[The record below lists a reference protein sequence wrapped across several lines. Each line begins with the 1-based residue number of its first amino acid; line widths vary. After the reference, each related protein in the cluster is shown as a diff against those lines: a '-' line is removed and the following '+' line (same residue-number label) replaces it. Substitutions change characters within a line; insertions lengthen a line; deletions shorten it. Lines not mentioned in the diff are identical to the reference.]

1 MKERIVP
8 QQEQGARLDTNFVL
22 HAQSPEAA
30 RVAYGRSV
38 HRLLDVNHW
47 DKLCGPGSAKFEVT
61 NEQGVPINS
70 MAREDFY
77 FRIEIPAPGPIEG
90 SGYDWVRVEKID
102 VRADAAHDE
111 EQFSMR
117 VRPAPNP
124 AKEDS
129 STAHF
134 FGPAAT
140 STFRVARRGLDVMAS
155 VHGRNETA
163 NTEAGNLADSVRNVV
178 VSFGASAGL
187 SSLQWNNLVK
197 GIIEGNKADK
207 PEVSV

>member
-1 MKERIVP
+1 MKEQVVP
-8 QQEQGARLDTNFVL
+8 QQEQGARLDTNFVY
-22 HAQSPEAA
+22 HAQSLEAA
-30 RVAYGRSV
+30 RVAYGQSV

-61 NEQGVPINS
+61 NEQGIPVNS

-77 FRIEIPAPGPIEG
+77 FRIAIPAPGPIEG
-90 SGYDWVRVEKID
+90 NGYDWVQVEKID

-117 VRPAPNP
+117 VRPASNP
-124 AKEDS
+124 ATENDN
-129 STAHF
+129 TAHF

-140 STFRVARRGLDVMAS
+140 STFRVARIGLDVMAS

-178 VSFGASAGL
+178 VSLGARAGF
-187 SSLQWNNLVK
+187 SSIQWNSLVK
-197 GIIEGNKADK
+197 GIIEGAEAKQA
-207 PEVSV
+207 